1 MATMPKAAAENIAR
15 PSTDPAVKAAL
26 LLVVVGLVP
35 EADEEAA
42 LGLMEAPD
50 AAEVT
55 AAELEAGIL
64 LDGAAVT
71 LGAGAL
77 A

>member
-1 MATMPKAAAENIAR
+1 MATIPIAAAENIAR
-15 PSTDPAVKAAL
+15 PSTDPAWKEAL
-26 LLVVVGLVP
+26 LLLVGL
-35 EADEEAA
+35 ADDDADEAA
-42 LGLMEAPD
+42 LGLGVTPD
-50 AAEVT
+50 AAEVI
-55 AAELEAGIL
+55 AAELEAGTL